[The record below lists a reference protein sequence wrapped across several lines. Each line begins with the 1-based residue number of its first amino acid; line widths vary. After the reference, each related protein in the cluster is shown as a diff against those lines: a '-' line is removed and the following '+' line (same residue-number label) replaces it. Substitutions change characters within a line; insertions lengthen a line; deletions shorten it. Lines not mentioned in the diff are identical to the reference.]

1 MVNVLGKGIG
11 LLVAFIAGAVPAWAD
26 PAAGPRA
33 ELAIREVDLATGTR
47 RYAVTIIVA
56 GQSVEAGLDTGS
68 TGLRI
73 LPRAMPAPDGERGGR
88 VHYGYSSGIGLD
100 GHVARVA
107 IAFGALSGEVKVMR
121 VEQVA
126 CDRPEA
132 QCANAKIDVAT
143 FGIQGDGVPGQ
154 GFAAI
159 LGTNLKSD
167 PVANP
172 LEQLGV
178 KRWIVELPRPGEGQP
193 GRLILNPTDEEVAD
207 YIRLRFINDDSSQL
221 DGCLVGTSASG
232 KICAATIFDSGA
244 PGIRAMG
251 MQGTPWPSGTAAEI
265 VLRDGAHQ
273 AQMPIV
279 IGRRELGSGMFIQ
292 PGSEQRRE
300 PLLSLG
306 IAPYFHWSVLYDAAE
321 HRIGL
326 RERK

>member
-1 MVNVLGKGIG
+1 MPRNWIG
-11 LLVAFIAGAVPAWAD
+11 LLVTLTAIPLQGWAG
-26 PAAGPRA
+26 PAATPRA
-33 ELAIREVDLATGTR
+33 ELPIREIDLAGGTR
-47 RYAVTIIVA
+47 RYAVTITVE
-56 GQSVEAGLDTGS
+56 GRSVEAGLDTGS

-73 LPRAMPAPDGERGGR
+73 LPRAIPAESGQRGEHT
-88 VHYGYSSGIGLD
+88 HYSYSSGIGLD

-107 IAFGALSGEVKVMR
+107 IGFGAVAGDVKAMR

-126 CDRPEA
+126 CDRPGA
-132 QCANAKIDVAT
+132 QCANAKLDMAT
-143 FGIQGDGVPGQ
+143 FGIQGDGIPGQ

-167 PVANP
+167 TVANP
-172 LEQLGV
+172 FEQLGI
-178 KRWIVELPRPGEGQP
+178 KRWIVELPQPGASKP
-193 GRLILNPTDEEVAD
+193 GRLILNPTDDEVAD
-207 YIRLRFINDDSSQL
+207 YVRLKFINDDSSQL
-221 DGCLVGTSASG
+221 DGCLVGTSARG

-244 PGIRAMG
+244 PGIRVLG
-251 MQGTPWPSGTAAEI
+251 MRGAPWPPGTAAQI
-265 VLRDGAHQ
+265 TLRDGSHHAE
-273 AQMPIV
+273 MPIV

-300 PLLSLG
+300 PMLSLG